1 MQALSSPEQACS
13 VAKAAFDDAIADIEH
28 IDED

>member
-1 MQALSSPEQACS
+1 MGDPTKACNL
-13 VAKAAFDDAIADIEH
+13 AKEAFDDAIADIEH